1 MYIKLMTICLCGS
14 SIMVNRRLFNNKFT
28 KVMNIMSVIII
39 LVTVVGRLISGV
51 HWFTD
56 IVGGIVIS
64 AALLMTFYLI
74 LGIIKKEG

>member
-1 MYIKLMTICLCGS
+1 
-14 SIMVNRRLFNNKFT
+14 MVNRRLFNNKFT

>member
-1 MYIKLMTICLCGS
+1 
-14 SIMVNRRLFNNKFT
+14 MVNRRLFNNRFT